1 MSCHFLLAST
11 VSVETLA
18 DSLMAVPLYVICCF
32 SHVALNIL
40 SLSLLFVIFITMCL
54 SVFLLGF
61 TLLGTLYDSWTWL
74 TISFSMLGTFSAI
87 ISSNIFLDPFSR
99 SSSGTPIMQMF
110 MHLML
115 FLRPLRFSSFLFFC
129 ILFYGSD
136 LHHSVQVI
144 YLYFCLI
151 ILLWI
156 PSSISVYLFFSF
168 SGYFINISCIFLIF
182 ASILFPRSE
191 LYSLSLSR
199 ILFLG
204 SCLS

>member
-1 MSCHFLLAST
+1 MLLLIFYLCLYFFSFWLLC
-11 VSVETLA
+11 VSVCS
-18 DSLMAVPLYVICCF
+18 SLVLP
-32 SHVALNIL
+32 
-40 SLSLLFVIFITMCL
+40 CL
-54 SVFLLGF
+54 G
-61 TLLGTLYDSWTWL
+61 LYDSWTWL
-74 TISFSMLGTFSAI
+74 TISFSMLGMFSAI

-156 PSSISVYLFFSF
+156 PSNISIYLFFSF

-182 ASILFPRSE
+182 ASILFPRSWIIFTIIIQNSFSGK
-191 LYSLSLSR
+191 LLISASFSCFSGDLSCPFIWDITFCFF
-199 ILFLG
+199 ILINFL
-204 SCLS
+204 